1 MEDFRL
7 DVDAYLARI
16 GAERPQALTPQS
28 LQKLVRAH
36 LEQVPFENLELT
48 ENQTQPSLEPESLFQ
63 KVVLRRRGGY
73 CFELN
78 KLFYLLLQSLG
89 YDCHCVGVRCIMGRT
104 EPRSISHRGIVVR
117 FGEERWYCDVG
128 FGGRGPKGIL
138 NLGNPAVQECC
149 YERFQVLSEDGQ
161 YVIVY
166 FDGENPVRMLKF
178 RDEPYLDVDF
188 EVLNGYYWA
197 YPASP
202 FRRKRAVYRCTE
214 DGWLGLRGDTYL
226 TFRQGVYR
234 EQDVSREEANGLLET
249 QFGLHIPLSK

>member
-16 GAERPQALTPQS
+16 GAERPQALNPQS

-104 EPRSISHRGIVVR
+104 EPRSISHRALWSGL
-117 FGEERWYCDVG
+117 EKN
-128 FGGRGPKGIL
+128 GGT
-138 NLGNPAVQECC
+138 AMWASAAE
-149 YERFQVLSEDGQ
+149 GQ
-161 YVIVY
+161 
-166 FDGENPVRMLKF
+166 
-178 RDEPYLDVDF
+178 
-188 EVLNGYYWA
+188 
-197 YPASP
+197 
-202 FRRKRAVYRCTE
+202 RA
-214 DGWLGLRGDTYL
+214 
-226 TFRQGVYR
+226 F
-234 EQDVSREEANGLLET
+234 
-249 QFGLHIPLSK
+249 